1 MISSSA
7 NTPVQPGQPMPQQVQ
22 TVVQPRPIPQ
32 QAVVQ
37 QQVAQ
42 QPPQQRPMTQPVAT
56 SVAATPPAPVGFRP
70 GMTGAGL
77 LGVIFQVCDSM
88 GVSDVQM
95 RSDLPVYIETHRGME
110 CLAHLGVLAANDVF
124 EIYKELLRNRESA
137 SHGFGESEPAENRAD
152 RKIDAAVKSFQETHV
167 DDFSCN
173 GVFVVATG
181 KTSGRLRIQVHLSA
195 NGLGVTCRILN
206 DSIPELDVLGIDP
219 DTAEMLRLAVQRRA
233 GLCLVTGPTGSGKST
248 TLAAIIDWLRR
259 NHPKHIVT
267 VEDPVEYQYPKDM
280 DDPNVPGQKIMA
292 PSIVTQQEVGRDLAS
307 YRQGLKDVLRKAPH
321 VILLGEIR
329 DREAMETCMEAAQ
342 TGHLVLSTLHTTGAV
357 KTMGRI
363 LEMYP
368 RENHPAVLNRL
379 SEILIFIHSQGLL
392 SGMNGR
398 CLTYEFLQ
406 NNSDAVSSAIGS
418 YDQGARALEDVI
430 KRAGNIAWDE
440 KLTSLYQE
448 GKISKETFENTRIH
462 REDEEYI

>member
-1 MISSSA
+1 MSPP
-7 NTPVQPGQPMPQQVQ
+7 PV
-22 TVVQPRPIPQ
+22 
-32 QAVVQ
+32 
-37 QQVAQ
+37 
-42 QPPQQRPMTQPVAT
+42 
-56 SVAATPPAPVGFRP
+56 PPAEQPARVSVEESSTTSASAKFQP
-70 GMTGAGL
+70 GMTGAEMLGL
-77 LGVIFQVCDSM
+77 IFQTCDQM

-95 RSDLPVYIETHRGME
+95 RSGLPVYIETNHGME
-110 CLAHLGVLAANDVF
+110 CLPQLGALSSDEVY
-124 EIYKELLRNRESA
+124 EIYQELIRNRESA
-137 SHGFGESEPAENRAD
+137 SHGFGEDENSDARSEG
-152 RKIDAAVKSFQETHV
+152 KITEAVAGFQESCV

-173 GVFVVATG
+173 GILIPTTG

-195 NGLGVTCRILN
+195 NGLGITCRILN
-206 DSIPELDVLGIDP
+206 DSIPDLASLGIDL
-219 DTAEMLRLAVQRRA
+219 DTAEMLRNAVQRRA

-248 TLAAIIDWLRR
+248 TLAAIIDWLRQ

-267 VEDPVEYQYPKDM
+267 IEDPVEYQYPKDM
-280 DDPNVPGQKIMA
+280 DDPGAPGQKIMA

-392 SGMNGR
+392 SGVNGR
-398 CLTYEFLQ
+398 VLTYEFLQ
-406 NNSDAVSSAIGS
+406 NSDDATSSAIGG
-418 YDQGARALEDVI
+418 YDRGSRALEDVI

-440 KLTSLYQE
+440 KLTNLLEE
-448 GKISKETFENTRIH
+448 GKISQETFENARMH
-462 REDEEYI
+462 REDTEYV

>member
-1 MISSSA
+1 MISPSTNA
-7 NTPVQPGQPMPQQVQ
+7 PEHPEQATPVTNNGSAGDAAQGVP
-22 TVVQPRPIPQ
+22 
-32 QAVVQ
+32 AV
-37 QQVAQ
+37 A
-42 QPPQQRPMTQPVAT
+42 TQPN
-56 SVAATPPAPVGFRP
+56 FEP
-70 GMTGAGL
+70 GMSGAEMLGL
-77 LGVIFQVCDSM
+77 IFQTCDDL
-88 GVSDVQM
+88 GVSDVQV
-95 RSDLPVYIETHRGME
+95 RSDLPVYIETNHGME
-110 CLAHLGVLAANDVF
+110 CLAQLGILSPDDVYQ
-124 EIYKELLRNRESA
+124 IYCELLKNRESA
-137 SHGFGESEPAENRAD
+137 SHGFGEEGDVDDRSG
-152 RKIDAAVKSFQETHV
+152 RKIDEAIDGFKESAV

-173 GVFVVATG
+173 GIFIPATG

-195 NGLGVTCRILN
+195 SGLGITCRILN
-206 DSIPELDVLGIDP
+206 DSIPELDALGIDP
-219 DTAEMLRLAVQRRA
+219 DTAEMLRMAVQRRA

-267 VEDPVEYQYPKDM
+267 VEDPVEYQYPADM
-280 DDPNVPGQKIMA
+280 DDPNVPGCKIMA
-292 PSIVTQQEVGRDLAS
+292 PSIVTQQEVGRDLES

-392 SGMNGR
+392 SGVDGR
-398 CLTYEFLQ
+398 VLTYEFLQ
-406 NNSDAVSSAIGS
+406 NSDDATSSAIGS
-418 YDQGARALEDVI
+418 YDRGSRALEDVI
-430 KRAGNIAWDE
+430 KRSGNIAWDD
-440 KLTSLYQE
+440 KLMSLLNQ
-448 GKISKETFENTRIH
+448 GKISQETFENARIH
-462 REDEEYI
+462 REDTEYV

>member
-1 MISSSA
+1 MISTSTDASGHPEQAPAAAGINGSA
-7 NTPVQPGQPMPQQVQ
+7 EPA
-22 TVVQPRPIPQ
+22 
-32 QAVVQ
+32 QAVSG
-37 QQVAQ
+37 VAH
-42 QPPQQRPMTQPVAT
+42 
-56 SVAATPPAPVGFRP
+56 AAGFKP
-70 GMTGAGL
+70 GMTGAEMLGL
-77 LGVIFQVCDSM
+77 IFHTCDEM

-95 RSDLPVYIETHRGME
+95 RSNLPVYVETNRGME
-110 CLAHLGVLAANDVF
+110 CLPQLGVLSADDVYK
-124 EIYKELLRNRESA
+124 IYCELLKNRESA
-137 SHGFGESEPAENRAD
+137 SHGFGEEGNVDDRSE
-152 RKIDAAVKSFQETHV
+152 RKIDEAVTEFRDSAV

-173 GVFVVATG
+173 GIFIPATG

-195 NGLGVTCRILN
+195 SGLGITCRILN
-206 DSIPELDVLGIDP
+206 DTIPDLDVLGIDP

-267 VEDPVEYQYPKDM
+267 VEDPVEYQYPTDM
-280 DDPNVPGQKIMA
+280 DDPNVPGHKIMA
-292 PSIVTQQEVGRDLAS
+292 PSIVTQQEVGRDLES

-392 SGMNGR
+392 SGINGR
-398 CLTYEFLQ
+398 VLTYEFLQ
-406 NNSDAVSSAIGS
+406 NNDDATSSAIGS
-418 YDQGARALEDVI
+418 YDRGSRALEDVI
-430 KRAGNIAWDE
+430 KRSGNIAWDS
-440 KLTSLYQE
+440 KLMSLLNE
-448 GKISKETFENTRIH
+448 GKISQETFENARIH
-462 REDEEYI
+462 REDTEYV

>member
-1 MISSSA
+1 MISSSSETIEQPSQA
-7 NTPVQPGQPMPQQVQ
+7 MPASDADVTGSAAVQTFQPGM
-22 TVVQPRPIPQ
+22 
-32 QAVVQ
+32 
-37 QQVAQ
+37 
-42 QPPQQRPMTQPVAT
+42 
-56 SVAATPPAPVGFRP
+56 S
-70 GMTGAGL
+70 GADMLGL
-77 LGVIFQVCDSM
+77 IFQTCDAL
-88 GVSDVQM
+88 GVSDVQI
-95 RSDLPVYIETHRGME
+95 RSDLPVYIETNQGME
-110 CLAHLGVLAANDVF
+110 CLTQLGALASNDVY
-124 EIYKELLRNRESA
+124 EVYRELLRNRESA
-137 SHGFGESEPAENRAD
+137 SHGFGEQESAEDRSE
-152 RKIDAAVKSFQETHV
+152 RKIEEAVSSFQEKCV

-173 GVFVVATG
+173 GIFIPSTG

-195 NGLGVTCRILN
+195 SGLGVTCRILN
-206 DSIPELDVLGIDP
+206 DSIPELAGLGIDL
-219 DTAEMLRLAVQRRA
+219 DTAEMLRNAVQRRA

-267 VEDPVEYQYPKDM
+267 VEDPVEYQYPTDM
-280 DDPNVPGQKIMA
+280 EDSHAPGQRVMA

-392 SGMNGR
+392 SGVNGR
-398 CLTYEFLQ
+398 VLTYEFLQ
-406 NNSDAVSSAIGS
+406 NSDDATASAIGG
-418 YDQGARALEDVI
+418 YDRGSRALEDVI

-440 KLTSLYQE
+440 KLTSLLEE
-448 GKISKETFENTRIH
+448 GKISRETFENARMH
-462 REDEEYI
+462 REDTEYV